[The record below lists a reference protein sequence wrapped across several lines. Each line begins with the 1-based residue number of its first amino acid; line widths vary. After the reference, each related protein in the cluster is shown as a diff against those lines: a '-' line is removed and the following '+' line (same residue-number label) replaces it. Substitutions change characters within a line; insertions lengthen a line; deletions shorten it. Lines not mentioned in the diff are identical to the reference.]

1 MPAIT
6 PHLWFDHNAREAAEF
21 YARIFPNSTVAGG
34 LVSPADTP
42 SGERGYEVVV
52 PFTLDGTAFAGING
66 GPQFQ
71 FSEAISFQI
80 DCADQ
85 TEVDYYW
92 ESLTADGGEPG
103 QCGWLKDRFGVSW
116 QVVPR
121 QLGDYLGGPDA
132 AGAQRAM
139 ECMLEQTR
147 IIVEDLKAA
156 YEGR

>member
-52 PFTLDGTAFAGING
+52 PFSLDGTAFAGING

-71 FSEAISFQI
+71 FSEAISSM
-80 DCADQ
+80 
-85 TEVDYYW
+85 W
-92 ESLTADGGEPG
+92 S
-103 QCGWLKDRFGVSW
+103 S
-116 QVVPR
+116 
-121 QLGDYLGGPDA
+121 
-132 AGAQRAM
+132 
-139 ECMLEQTR
+139 
-147 IIVEDLKAA
+147 
-156 YEGR
+156 

>member
-6 PHLWFDHNAREAAEF
+6 PNLWFDHNAREAAMF

-42 SGERGYEVVV
+42 SGEQGYEVVV
-52 PFTLDGTAFAGING
+52 PFTLDGQTFAGING

-71 FSEAISFQI
+71 FNEAVSFQI

-85 TEVDYYW
+85 HEVDYYW
-92 ESLTADGGEPG
+92 DALTADGGQPG
-103 QCGWLKDRFGVSW
+103 QCGWLKDKFGVSW

-121 QLGDYLGGPDA
+121 QLGDYLGGSDA
-132 AGAQRAM
+132 AGAKRAM
-139 ECMLEQTR
+139 ECMLEQSK
-147 IIVEDLKAA
+147 IIVEELRVA
-156 YEGR
+156 YEGN